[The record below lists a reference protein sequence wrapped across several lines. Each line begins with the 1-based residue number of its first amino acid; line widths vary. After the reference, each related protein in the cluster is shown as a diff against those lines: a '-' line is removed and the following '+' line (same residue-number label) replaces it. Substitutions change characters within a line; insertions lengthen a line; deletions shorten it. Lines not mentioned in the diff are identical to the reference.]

1 MLGMHMGRVPA
12 PSAAEDAVVESGE
25 RVNFDT
31 EDWLQLI
38 NRASIVA
45 NVEAGLLDRENAG
58 KLAAALDDMRRE
70 GEKPGAKRAELYITF
85 EPELLRRAGMAA
97 SVLHVGRSSQDIL
110 ATANAGLNLE
120 RLVKILAAPSEV
132 RRALWELADREQ
144 GAVVPAYTNGVQ
156 AQPTLYSHYL
166 LAQISVFGRDVERAF
181 ECIRRFDFCPM
192 GSTVLNGTG
201 WPLNRAKM
209 AEALGFSAPV
219 TNAFDATCESPVD
232 FPVELAQ
239 IAASSALHVGSFISD
254 VMVQYAQP
262 RPWILLA
269 EGGENTYVSSAMPQK
284 RNPGLVNDLRRDA
297 GLVIGEA
304 QGVMMRMQ
312 NLCLGMAD
320 VRDARMMK
328 ELADDACIVLRTF
341 AGFVRTLRVDR
352 DRALAELNADWT
364 CTQEIADRLVRS
376 GHVDFRSGHGF
387 ASRLVTWAREKG
399 VTPPTLE
406 YGDVLALWKTFRA
419 DVKAASLPED
429 FPLGEAELREA
440 TSPEGIVKSRAT
452 TGSANPDKVAA
463 DLVRE
468 REALGRVALE
478 IQKLEQKRSLVETR
492 LDLALCKTLA
502 E

>member
-12 PSAAEDAVVESGE
+12 PSAAEDAAGPGGE

-38 NRASIVA
+38 NRASVVA
-45 NVEAGLLDRENAG
+45 NVEAGLLDRENARR
-58 KLAAALDDMRRE
+58 LADALNDMRSER
-70 GEKPGAKRAELYITF
+70 EKPGAERAELYIAF

-120 RLVKILAAPSEV
+120 RLTKLLAALSEV
-132 RRALWELADREQ
+132 RWALWELAEREM

-181 ECIRRFDFCPM
+181 ECFRRFDFCPM

-201 WPLNRAKM
+201 WPLRVERM
-209 AEALGFSAPV
+209 AELLGFSRALA
-219 TNAFDATCESPVD
+219 NAFDAGQCAGNDLPLEMS
-232 FPVELAQ
+232 Q
-239 IAASSALHVGSFISD
+239 IVTAAMLHVNAFLAD
-254 VMVQYAQP
+254 FMVQYATP
-262 RPWILLA
+262 HPWIRM
-269 EGGENTYVSSAMPQK
+269 ESTNGEYRSSSMPQK

-468 REALGRVALE
+468 REALGLVAVE
-478 IQKLEQKRSLVETR
+478 IQKLEQRRSLAEAR

-502 E
+502 G

>member
-1 MLGMHMGRVPA
+1 MGRVPA

-120 RLVKILAAPSEV
+120 RLTKILAALSEV
-132 RRALWELADREQ
+132 RYALLELAEREKDT
-144 GAVVPAYTNGVQ
+144 VVPAYTNGVQ

-192 GSTVLNGTG
+192 GSGVLNGTG
-201 WPLNRAKM
+201 WPLKVERM
-209 AEALGFSAPV
+209 AELLGFSRTF
-219 TNAFDATCESPVD
+219 TNAFDAGQCAGNDLPLEMS
-232 FPVELAQ
+232 Q
-239 IAASSALHVGSFISD
+239 IATAAMLHVNAFLAD
-254 VMVQYAQP
+254 FMVQYATP
-262 RPWILLA
+262 HPWIRM
-269 EGGENTYVSSAMPQK
+269 ESTNGEYRSSAMPQK

-304 QGVMMRMQ
+304 QGVMLRMQ
-312 NLCLGMAD
+312 NLALGMAD
-320 VRDARMMK
+320 VRDARVMAS
-328 ELADDACIVLRTF
+328 LADDACIVLRTF

-352 DRALAELNADWT
+352 ERALAELNADWT

-468 REALGRVALE
+468 REALGLVALE
-478 IQKLEQKRSLVETR
+478 IQKLEQRRSLAEAR

-502 E
+502 G

>member
-1 MLGMHMGRVPA
+1 MGRVPA

-120 RLVKILAAPSEV
+120 RLVKILAALSEV

-201 WPLNRAKM
+201 WPLRVERM
-209 AEALGFSAPV
+209 AELLGFSRALA
-219 TNAFDATCESPVD
+219 NAFDAGQCAGNDLPLEMS
-232 FPVELAQ
+232 Q
-239 IAASSALHVGSFISD
+239 IVTAAMLHVNAFLAD
-254 VMVQYAQP
+254 FMVQYATP
-262 RPWILLA
+262 HPWIRM
-269 EGGENTYVSSAMPQK
+269 ESTNGEYRSSAMPQK

-468 REALGRVALE
+468 REALGLVAVE
-478 IQKLEQKRSLVETR
+478 IQKLEQRRSLAEAR

-502 E
+502 G

>member
-1 MLGMHMGRVPA
+1 M
-12 PSAAEDAVVESGE
+12 
-25 RVNFDT
+25 
-31 EDWLQLI
+31 
-38 NRASIVA
+38 
-45 NVEAGLLDRENAG
+45 EAGLLDRENAG
-58 KLAAALDDMRRE
+58 KLARALDDMRRE

-120 RLVKILAAPSEV
+120 RLVKILAALSEV

-201 WPLNRAKM
+201 WPLRVERM
-209 AEALGFSAPV
+209 AELLGFSRALA
-219 TNAFDATCESPVD
+219 NAFDAGQCAGNDLPLEMS
-232 FPVELAQ
+232 Q
-239 IAASSALHVGSFISD
+239 IVTAAMLHVNAFLAD
-254 VMVQYAQP
+254 FMVQYATP
-262 RPWILLA
+262 HPWIRM
-269 EGGENTYVSSAMPQK
+269 ESTNGEYRSSSMPQK

-468 REALGRVALE
+468 REALGLVAVE
-478 IQKLEQKRSLVETR
+478 IQKLEQRRSLAEAR

-502 E
+502 G

>member
-1 MLGMHMGRVPA
+1 
-12 PSAAEDAVVESGE
+12 
-25 RVNFDT
+25 
-31 EDWLQLI
+31 
-38 NRASIVA
+38 
-45 NVEAGLLDRENAG
+45 
-58 KLAAALDDMRRE
+58 
-70 GEKPGAKRAELYITF
+70 
-85 EPELLRRAGMAA
+85 
-97 SVLHVGRSSQDIL
+97 
-110 ATANAGLNLE
+110 
-120 RLVKILAAPSEV
+120 
-132 RRALWELADREQ
+132 
-144 GAVVPAYTNGVQ
+144 
-156 AQPTLYSHYL
+156 
-166 LAQISVFGRDVERAF
+166 
-181 ECIRRFDFCPM
+181 M

-201 WPLNRAKM
+201 WPLRVERM
-209 AEALGFSAPV
+209 AELLGFSRALA
-219 TNAFDATCESPVD
+219 NAFDAGQCAGNDLPLEMS
-232 FPVELAQ
+232 Q
-239 IAASSALHVGSFISD
+239 IVTAAMLHVNAFLAD
-254 VMVQYAQP
+254 FMVQYATP
-262 RPWILLA
+262 HPWIRM
-269 EGGENTYVSSAMPQK
+269 ESTNGEYRSSSMPQK

-468 REALGRVALE
+468 REALGLVAVE
-478 IQKLEQKRSLVETR
+478 IQKLEQRRSLAEAR

-502 E
+502 G

>member
-1 MLGMHMGRVPA
+1 MGRVPA

-120 RLVKILAAPSEV
+120 RLTKILAALSEV
-132 RRALWELADREQ
+132 RYALLELAEREKDT
-144 GAVVPAYTNGVQ
+144 VVPAYTNGVQ

-192 GSTVLNGTG
+192 GSGVLNGTG
-201 WPLNRAKM
+201 WPLKVERM
-209 AEALGFSAPV
+209 AELLGFSRTF
-219 TNAFDATCESPVD
+219 TNAFDAGQCAGNDLPLEMS
-232 FPVELAQ
+232 Q
-239 IAASSALHVGSFISD
+239 IATAAMLHVNAFLAD
-254 VMVQYAQP
+254 FMVQYATP
-262 RPWILLA
+262 HPWIRM
-269 EGGENTYVSSAMPQK
+269 ESTNGEYRSSAMPQK

-304 QGVMMRMQ
+304 QGVMLRMQ
-312 NLCLGMAD
+312 NLALGMAD
-320 VRDARMMK
+320 VRDARVMAS
-328 ELADDACIVLRTF
+328 LADDACIVLRTF

-352 DRALAELNADWT
+352 ERALAELNADWT

-387 ASRLVTWAREKG
+387 ASRLVSWARERG
-399 VTPPTLE
+399 VTPPILQ
-406 YGDVLALWKTFRA
+406 YGDVLALWKTFLA
-419 DVKAASLPED
+419 DAKTELPED
-429 FPLGEAELREA
+429 FPLSEVELREA
-440 TSPEGIVKSRAT
+440 TSPEGIVRARAT

-468 REALGRVALE
+468 REALGLVAVE
-478 IQKLEQKRSLVETR
+478 IQKLEQRRSLAEAR

-502 E
+502 G

>member
-1 MLGMHMGRVPA
+1 MGRVPA

-120 RLVKILAAPSEV
+120 RLTKILAALSEV
-132 RRALWELADREQ
+132 RYALLELAEREKDT
-144 GAVVPAYTNGVQ
+144 VVPAYTNGVQ

-192 GSTVLNGTG
+192 GSGVLNGTG
-201 WPLNRAKM
+201 WPLKVERM
-209 AEALGFSAPV
+209 AELLGFSRTF
-219 TNAFDATCESPVD
+219 TNAFDAGQCAGNDLPLEMS
-232 FPVELAQ
+232 Q
-239 IAASSALHVGSFISD
+239 IATAAMLHVNAFLAD
-254 VMVQYAQP
+254 FMVQYATP
-262 RPWILLA
+262 HPWIRM
-269 EGGENTYVSSAMPQK
+269 ESTNGEYRSSAMPQK

-304 QGVMMRMQ
+304 QGVMLRMQ
-312 NLCLGMAD
+312 NLALGMAD
-320 VRDARMMK
+320 VRDARVMAS
-328 ELADDACIVLRTF
+328 LADDACIVLRTF

-352 DRALAELNADWT
+352 ERALAELNADWT

-440 TSPEGIVKSRAT
+440 TSPEGIVRARAT

-468 REALGRVALE
+468 REALGRVAVE
-478 IQKLEQKRSLVETR
+478 IQKLEQRRSLAEAR

-502 E
+502 G

>member
-12 PSAAEDAVVESGE
+12 PSAAEDAAGPGGE

-38 NRASIVA
+38 NRASVVA
-45 NVEAGLLDRENAG
+45 NVEAGLLDRENARR
-58 KLAAALDDMRRE
+58 LADALNDMRSER
-70 GEKPGAKRAELYITF
+70 EKPGAERAELYIAF

-120 RLVKILAAPSEV
+120 RLTKLLAALSEV
-132 RRALWELADREQ
+132 RWALWELADREQ

-201 WPLNRAKM
+201 WPLRVERM
-209 AEALGFSAPV
+209 AELLGFSRALA
-219 TNAFDATCESPVD
+219 NAFDAGQCAGNDLPLEMS
-232 FPVELAQ
+232 Q
-239 IAASSALHVGSFISD
+239 IVTAAMLHVNAFLAD
-254 VMVQYAQP
+254 FMVQYATP
-262 RPWILLA
+262 HPWIRM
-269 EGGENTYVSSAMPQK
+269 ESTNGEYRSSSMPQK

-468 REALGRVALE
+468 REALGLVAVE
-478 IQKLEQKRSLVETR
+478 IQKLEQRRSLAEAR

-502 E
+502 G

>member
-1 MLGMHMGRVPA
+1 MLGMHMGRVPS
-12 PSAAEDAVVESGE
+12 PSAAEDAVAESGE

-45 NVEAGLLDRENAG
+45 NVEAGLLDTENAR

-120 RLVKILAAPSEV
+120 RLTKILAALSEV
-132 RRALWELADREQ
+132 RYALLELAEREKDT
-144 GAVVPAYTNGVQ
+144 VVPAYTNGVQ

-192 GSTVLNGTG
+192 GSGVLNGTG
-201 WPLNRAKM
+201 WPLKVERM
-209 AEALGFSAPV
+209 AELLGFSRTF
-219 TNAFDATCESPVD
+219 TNAFDAGQCAGNDLPLEMS
-232 FPVELAQ
+232 Q
-239 IAASSALHVGSFISD
+239 IATAAMLHVNAFLAD
-254 VMVQYAQP
+254 FMVQYATP
-262 RPWILLA
+262 HPWIRM
-269 EGGENTYVSSAMPQK
+269 ESTNGEYRSSAMPQK

-304 QGVMMRMQ
+304 QGVMLRTQ
-312 NLCLGMAD
+312 NLAFGMAD
-320 VRDARMMK
+320 VRDARVMAS
-328 ELADDACIVLRTF
+328 LADDACIVLRTF

-352 DRALAELNADWT
+352 ERALAELNADWT

-387 ASRLVTWAREKG
+387 ASRLVSWARERG
-399 VTPPTLE
+399 VTPPVLQ
-406 YGDVLALWKTFRA
+406 YGDVLALWKTFLA
-419 DVKAASLPED
+419 DAKTELPED
-429 FPLGEAELREA
+429 FPLSEAELRDA
-440 TSPEGIVKSRAT
+440 TSPEGIVRARAT
-452 TGSANPDKVAA
+452 TGSANPEMVAA
-463 DLVRE
+463 DLERE

-478 IQKLEQKRSLVETR
+478 ILKLEQKRSLVEVR
-492 LDLALCKTLA
+492 LDLALSKTIA
-502 E
+502 G

>member
-12 PSAAEDAVVESGE
+12 PSAAEDAAGPGGE

-58 KLAAALDDMRRE
+58 KLARALDDMRRE

-120 RLVKILAAPSEV
+120 RLVKILAALSEV

-201 WPLNRAKM
+201 WPLRVERM
-209 AEALGFSAPV
+209 AELLGFSRALA
-219 TNAFDATCESPVD
+219 NAFDAGQCAGNDLPLEMS
-232 FPVELAQ
+232 Q
-239 IAASSALHVGSFISD
+239 IVTAAMLHVNAFLSD
-254 VMVQYAQP
+254 FMVQYATP
-262 RPWILLA
+262 HPWIRM
-269 EGGENTYVSSAMPQK
+269 ESTNGEYRSSSMPQK

-468 REALGRVALE
+468 REALGRVAVE
-478 IQKLEQKRSLVETR
+478 IQKLEQRRSLAEAR

-502 E
+502 G

>member
-1 MLGMHMGRVPA
+1 MGRVPA

-120 RLVKILAAPSEV
+120 RLTKILAALSEV
-132 RRALWELADREQ
+132 RYALLELAEREKDT
-144 GAVVPAYTNGVQ
+144 VVPAYTNGVQ

-201 WPLNRAKM
+201 WPLRVERM
-209 AEALGFSAPV
+209 AELLGFSRALA
-219 TNAFDATCESPVD
+219 NAFDAGQCAGNDLPLEMS
-232 FPVELAQ
+232 Q
-239 IAASSALHVGSFISD
+239 IVTAAMLHVNAFLAD
-254 VMVQYAQP
+254 FMVQYATP
-262 RPWILLA
+262 HPWIRM
-269 EGGENTYVSSAMPQK
+269 ESTNGEYRSSSMPQK

-387 ASRLVTWAREKG
+387 ASRLVTWTREKG

-468 REALGRVALE
+468 REALGLVAVE
-478 IQKLEQKRSLVETR
+478 IQKLEQRRSLAEAR

-502 E
+502 G

>member
-120 RLVKILAAPSEV
+120 RLTKILAALSEV
-132 RRALWELADREQ
+132 RYALLELAEREKDT
-144 GAVVPAYTNGVQ
+144 VVPAYTNGVQ

-192 GSTVLNGTG
+192 GSGVLNGTG
-201 WPLNRAKM
+201 WPLKVERM
-209 AEALGFSAPV
+209 AELLGFSRTF
-219 TNAFDATCESPVD
+219 TNAFDAGQCAGNDLPLEMS
-232 FPVELAQ
+232 Q
-239 IAASSALHVGSFISD
+239 IATAAMLHVNAFLAD
-254 VMVQYAQP
+254 FMVQYATP
-262 RPWILLA
+262 HPWIRM
-269 EGGENTYVSSAMPQK
+269 ESTNGEYRSSAMPQK

-304 QGVMMRMQ
+304 QGVMLRMQ
-312 NLCLGMAD
+312 NLALGMAD
-320 VRDARMMK
+320 VRDARVMAS
-328 ELADDACIVLRTF
+328 LADDACIVLRTF
-341 AGFVRTLRVDR
+341 AGFVRTLCVDR
-352 DRALAELNADWT
+352 ERALAELNADWT

-387 ASRLVTWAREKG
+387 ASRLVSWARERG
-399 VTPPTLE
+399 VTPPILQ
-406 YGDVLALWKTFRA
+406 YGDVLALWKTFLA
-419 DVKAASLPED
+419 DAKTELPED
-429 FPLGEAELREA
+429 FPPSEAELREA
-440 TSPEGIVKSRAT
+440 TSPEGIVRARAT

-468 REALGRVALE
+468 REALGLVAVE
-478 IQKLEQKRSLVETR
+478 IQKLEQRRSLAEAR

-502 E
+502 G

>member
-1 MLGMHMGRVPA
+1 MGRVPA

-120 RLVKILAAPSEV
+120 RLTKILAALSEV
-132 RRALWELADREQ
+132 RYALLELAEREKDT
-144 GAVVPAYTNGVQ
+144 VVPAYTNGVQ

-192 GSTVLNGTG
+192 GSGVLNGTG
-201 WPLNRAKM
+201 WPLKVERM
-209 AEALGFSAPV
+209 AELLGFSRTF
-219 TNAFDATCESPVD
+219 TNAFDAGQCAGNDLPLEMS
-232 FPVELAQ
+232 Q
-239 IAASSALHVGSFISD
+239 IATAAMLHVNAFLAD
-254 VMVQYAQP
+254 FMVQYATP
-262 RPWILLA
+262 HPWIRM
-269 EGGENTYVSSAMPQK
+269 ESTNGEYRSSAMPQK

-304 QGVMMRMQ
+304 QGVMLRMQ
-312 NLCLGMAD
+312 NLALGMAD
-320 VRDARMMK
+320 VRDARVMAS
-328 ELADDACIVLRTF
+328 LADDACIVLRTF

-468 REALGRVALE
+468 REALGLVAVE
-478 IQKLEQKRSLVETR
+478 IQKLEQRRSLAEAR

-502 E
+502 G

>member
-1 MLGMHMGRVPA
+1 MGRVPA

-120 RLVKILAAPSEV
+120 RLTKILAALSEV
-132 RRALWELADREQ
+132 RYALLELAEREKDT
-144 GAVVPAYTNGVQ
+144 VVPAYTNGVQ

-192 GSTVLNGTG
+192 GSGVLNGTG
-201 WPLNRAKM
+201 WPLKVERM
-209 AEALGFSAPV
+209 AELLGFSRTF
-219 TNAFDATCESPVD
+219 TNAFDAGQCAGNDLPLEMS
-232 FPVELAQ
+232 Q
-239 IAASSALHVGSFISD
+239 IATAAMLHVNAFLAD
-254 VMVQYAQP
+254 FMVQYATP
-262 RPWILLA
+262 HPWIRM
-269 EGGENTYVSSAMPQK
+269 ESTNGEYRSSAMPQK

-304 QGVMMRMQ
+304 QGVMLRMQ
-312 NLCLGMAD
+312 NLALGMAD
-320 VRDARMMK
+320 VRDARVMAS
-328 ELADDACIVLRTF
+328 LADDACIVLRTF

-352 DRALAELNADWT
+352 ERALAELNADWT

-440 TSPEGIVKSRAT
+440 TSPEGIVRARAT

-468 REALGRVALE
+468 REALGLVAVE
-478 IQKLEQKRSLVETR
+478 IQKLEQRRSLAEAR

-502 E
+502 G

>member
-12 PSAAEDAVVESGE
+12 PSAAEDAVAEGGE

-45 NVEAGLLDRENAG
+45 NVEAGLLDTENAR

-120 RLVKILAAPSEV
+120 RLTKILAALSEV
-132 RRALWELADREQ
+132 RRALLELAEREK
-144 GAVVPAYTNGVQ
+144 ATVVPAYTNGVQ

-166 LAQISVFGRDVERAF
+166 LAQISVFGRDVERTF

-192 GSTVLNGTG
+192 GSCVLNGTG
-201 WPLNRAKM
+201 WPLKVERM
-209 AEALGFSAPV
+209 AELLGFSRAF
-219 TNAFDATCESPVD
+219 TNAFDAGQCAGNDLPLEMS
-232 FPVELAQ
+232 Q
-239 IAASSALHVGSFISD
+239 IATAAMLHVNAFLAD
-254 VMVQYAQP
+254 FMVQYATP
-262 RPWILLA
+262 HPWIRM
-269 EGGENTYVSSAMPQK
+269 ESTNGEYRSSAMPQK

-352 DRALAELNADWT
+352 ERALAELNADWT

-399 VTPPTLE
+399 VTPP
-406 YGDVLALWKTFRA
+406 VLQYVDALSLWKSFRA
-419 DVKAASLPED
+419 DAKTELPED
-429 FPLGEAELREA
+429 FPLSEAELREA
-440 TSPEGIVKSRAT
+440 TLPEGIVEARAT
-452 TGSANPDKVAA
+452 TGSANPEKVAA

>member
-58 KLAAALDDMRRE
+58 KLARALDDMRRE

-120 RLVKILAAPSEV
+120 RLTKILAALSEV
-132 RRALWELADREQ
+132 RYALLELAEREKDT
-144 GAVVPAYTNGVQ
+144 VVPAYTNGVQ

-166 LAQISVFGRDVERAF
+166 LAQISVFGRDIERAF

-192 GSTVLNGTG
+192 GSGVLNGTG
-201 WPLNRAKM
+201 WPLKVERM
-209 AEALGFSAPV
+209 AELLGFSRTF
-219 TNAFDATCESPVD
+219 TNAFDAGQCAGNDLPLEMS
-232 FPVELAQ
+232 Q
-239 IAASSALHVGSFISD
+239 IVTAAMLHVNAFLAD
-254 VMVQYAQP
+254 FMVQYATP
-262 RPWILLA
+262 HPWIRM
-269 EGGENTYVSSAMPQK
+269 ESTNGEYRSSAMPQK

-304 QGVMMRMQ
+304 QGVMLRMQ
-312 NLCLGMAD
+312 NLALGMAD
-320 VRDARMMK
+320 VRDARVMAS
-328 ELADDACIVLRTF
+328 LADDACIVLRTF

-468 REALGRVALE
+468 REALGRVAVE
-478 IQKLEQKRSLVETR
+478 IQKLEQRRSLAEAR

-502 E
+502 G

>member
-12 PSAAEDAVVESGE
+12 PSAAEDAAGPGGE

-38 NRASIVA
+38 NRASVVA
-45 NVEAGLLDRENAG
+45 NVEAGLLDRENARR
-58 KLAAALDDMRRE
+58 LADALNDMRSER
-70 GEKPGAKRAELYITF
+70 EKPGAERAELYIVF

-120 RLVKILAAPSEV
+120 RLTKLLAALSEV
-132 RRALWELADREQ
+132 RWALWELAEREM

-166 LAQISVFGRDVERAF
+166 LAQILVFGRDVERAF

-201 WPLNRAKM
+201 WPLRVERM
-209 AEALGFSAPV
+209 AELLGFSRALA
-219 TNAFDATCESPVD
+219 NAFDAGQCAGNDLPLEMS
-232 FPVELAQ
+232 Q
-239 IAASSALHVGSFISD
+239 IVTAAMLHVNAFLAD
-254 VMVQYAQP
+254 FMVQYATP
-262 RPWILLA
+262 HPWIRM
-269 EGGENTYVSSAMPQK
+269 ESTNGEYRSSSMPQK

-468 REALGRVALE
+468 REALGLVAVE
-478 IQKLEQKRSLVETR
+478 IQKLEQRRSLAEAR

-502 E
+502 G

>member
-12 PSAAEDAVVESGE
+12 PSAAEDAVAEGGE

-45 NVEAGLLDRENAG
+45 NVEAGLLDTGNAR

-120 RLVKILAAPSEV
+120 RLTKILAALSEV
-132 RRALWELADREQ
+132 RRALLELAEREK
-144 GAVVPAYTNGVQ
+144 ATVVPAYTNGVQ

-166 LAQISVFGRDVERAF
+166 LAQISVFGRDVERTF

-192 GSTVLNGTG
+192 GSCVLNGTG
-201 WPLNRAKM
+201 WPLKVERM
-209 AEALGFSAPV
+209 AELLGFSRAF
-219 TNAFDATCESPVD
+219 TNAFDAGQCAGNDLPLEMS
-232 FPVELAQ
+232 Q
-239 IAASSALHVGSFISD
+239 IATAAMLHVNAFLAD
-254 VMVQYAQP
+254 FMVQYATP
-262 RPWILLA
+262 HPWIRM
-269 EGGENTYVSSAMPQK
+269 ESTNGEYRSSAMPQK

-304 QGVMMRMQ
+304 QGVIMRMQ

-352 DRALAELNADWT
+352 ERALAELNADWT

-399 VTPPTLE
+399 VTPP
-406 YGDVLALWKTFRA
+406 VLQYVDALSLWKSFRA
-419 DVKAASLPED
+419 DAKTELPED
-429 FPLGEAELREA
+429 FPLSEAELREA
-440 TSPEGIVKSRAT
+440 TLPEGIVEARAT
-452 TGSANPDKVAA
+452 TGSANPEKVAA

>member
-1 MLGMHMGRVPA
+1 MGRVPA

-58 KLAAALDDMRRE
+58 KLARALDDMRRE

-120 RLVKILAAPSEV
+120 RLVKILAALSEV
-132 RRALWELADREQ
+132 RRALLELAERERET
-144 GAVVPAYTNGVQ
+144 VVPAYTNGVQ

-192 GSTVLNGTG
+192 GSAVLNGTG
-201 WPLNRAKM
+201 WPLKVERM
-209 AEALGFSAPV
+209 AELLGFSRALG
-219 TNAFDATCESPVD
+219 NAFDAGQCAGNDLPLEMS
-232 FPVELAQ
+232 Q
-239 IAASSALHVGSFISD
+239 IVTAAMLHVNAFLAD
-254 VMVQYAQP
+254 FMVQYATP
-262 RPWILLA
+262 HPWIRMA
-269 EGGENTYVSSAMPQK
+269 GTNGEYRSSAMPQK

-341 AGFVRTLRVDR
+341 AGFVRTLCVDR
-352 DRALAELNADWT
+352 ERALAELNADWT
-364 CTQEIADRLVRS
+364 CTQEIADRLVRC

-406 YGDVLALWKTFRA
+406 YGDVFALWKIFRA
-419 DVKAASLPED
+419 DAKNAALPET
-429 FPLGEAELREA
+429 FPLSEAELREA
-440 TSPEGIVKSRAT
+440 TSPEGIVKARAT
-452 TGSANPDKVAA
+452 KGSANPELVAA
-463 DLVRE
+463 ELERE
-468 REALGRVALE
+468 HEALGQVTIE
-478 IQKLEQKRSLVETR
+478 IQKLGQRRSLAEAR
-492 LDLALCKTLA
+492 LDLALCKILV

>member
-1 MLGMHMGRVPA
+1 MGRVPA

-58 KLAAALDDMRRE
+58 KLARALDDMRRE

-120 RLVKILAAPSEV
+120 RLTKILAALSEV
-132 RRALWELADREQ
+132 RYALLELAEREKDT
-144 GAVVPAYTNGVQ
+144 VVPAYTNGVQ

-192 GSTVLNGTG
+192 GSGVLNGTG
-201 WPLNRAKM
+201 WPLKVERM
-209 AEALGFSAPV
+209 AELLGFSRTF
-219 TNAFDATCESPVD
+219 TNAFDAGQCAGNDLPLEMS
-232 FPVELAQ
+232 Q
-239 IAASSALHVGSFISD
+239 IATAAMLHVNAFLAD
-254 VMVQYAQP
+254 FMVQYATP
-262 RPWILLA
+262 HPWIRM
-269 EGGENTYVSSAMPQK
+269 ESTNGEYRSSAMPQK

-304 QGVMMRMQ
+304 QGVMLRMQ
-312 NLCLGMAD
+312 NLALGMAD
-320 VRDARMMK
+320 VRDARVMAS
-328 ELADDACIVLRTF
+328 LADDACIVLRTF

-352 DRALAELNADWT
+352 ERALAELNADWT

-387 ASRLVTWAREKG
+387 ASRLVSWARERG
-399 VTPPTLE
+399 VTPPILQ

-468 REALGRVALE
+468 REALGLVAVE
-478 IQKLEQKRSLVETR
+478 IQKLEQRRSLAEAR

-502 E
+502 G

>member
-120 RLVKILAAPSEV
+120 RLTKILAALSEV
-132 RRALWELADREQ
+132 RYALLELAEREKDT
-144 GAVVPAYTNGVQ
+144 VVPAYTNGVQ

-192 GSTVLNGTG
+192 GSGVLNGTG
-201 WPLNRAKM
+201 WPLKVERM
-209 AEALGFSAPV
+209 AELLGFSRTF
-219 TNAFDATCESPVD
+219 TNAFDAGQCAGNDLPLEMS
-232 FPVELAQ
+232 Q
-239 IAASSALHVGSFISD
+239 IATAAMLHVNAFLAD
-254 VMVQYAQP
+254 FMVQYATP
-262 RPWILLA
+262 HPWIRM
-269 EGGENTYVSSAMPQK
+269 ESTNGEYRSSAMPQK

-304 QGVMMRMQ
+304 QGVMLRMQ
-312 NLCLGMAD
+312 NLALGMAD
-320 VRDARMMK
+320 VRDARVMAS
-328 ELADDACIVLRTF
+328 LADDACIVLRTF

-352 DRALAELNADWT
+352 ERALAELNADWT

-387 ASRLVTWAREKG
+387 ASRLVSWARERG
-399 VTPPTLE
+399 VTPPILQ
-406 YGDVLALWKTFRA
+406 YGDVLALWKTFLA
-419 DVKAASLPED
+419 DAKTELPED
-429 FPLGEAELREA
+429 FPLSEAELREA
-440 TSPEGIVKSRAT
+440 TSPEGIVRARAT

-468 REALGRVALE
+468 REALGLVAVE
-478 IQKLEQKRSLVETR
+478 IQKLEQRRSLAEAR

-502 E
+502 G

>member
-120 RLVKILAAPSEV
+120 RLVKILAALSEV

-192 GSTVLNGTG
+192 GSGVLNGTG
-201 WPLNRAKM
+201 WPLKVERM
-209 AEALGFSAPV
+209 AELLGFSRTF
-219 TNAFDATCESPVD
+219 TNAFDAGQCAGNDLPLEMS
-232 FPVELAQ
+232 Q
-239 IAASSALHVGSFISD
+239 IATAAMLHVNAFLAD
-254 VMVQYAQP
+254 FMVQYATP
-262 RPWILLA
+262 HPWIRM
-269 EGGENTYVSSAMPQK
+269 ESTNGEYRSSAMPQK

-304 QGVMMRMQ
+304 QGVMLRMQ
-312 NLCLGMAD
+312 NLALGMAD
-320 VRDARMMK
+320 VRDARVMAS
-328 ELADDACIVLRTF
+328 LADDACIVLRTF

-468 REALGRVALE
+468 REALGLVAVE
-478 IQKLEQKRSLVETR
+478 IQKLEQRRSLAEAR

-502 E
+502 G

>member
-1 MLGMHMGRVPA
+1 MQRDEFFWL
-12 PSAAEDAVVESGE
+12 SAINKATVV
-25 RVNFDT
+25 V
-31 EDWLQLI
+31 
-38 NRASIVA
+38 NRA
-45 NVEAGLLDRENAG
+45 EGLIGDDTAR
-58 KLAAALDDMRRE
+58 LAARGIRAVEEAAAAD
-70 GEKPGAKRAELYITF
+70 PAKRVKTYITY
-85 EPELLRRAGMAA
+85 EPLLIEATSPEVTLIHA
-97 SVLHVGRSSQDIL
+97 GRSSQDMLSTVRMAIDRDEALVFAHAFDAVLEKLIAL
-110 ATANAGLNLE
+110 AEAHRDT
-120 RLVKILAAPSEV
+120 I
-132 RRALWELADREQ
+132 
-144 GAVVPAYTNGVQ
+144 VPNYTNGVA
-156 AQPTLYSHYL
+156 AQPNSYGHYL
-166 LAQISVFGRDVERAF
+166 LGFIHAFLRDRERLD
-181 ECIRRFDFCPM
+181 ECLVRYDRSSM
-192 GSTVLNGTG
+192 GATVLNGTG
-201 WPLNRAKM
+201 WPLRVERM
-209 AEALGFSAPV
+209 AELLGFSRALA
-219 TNAFDATCESPVD
+219 NAFDAGQCAGNDLPLEMS
-232 FPVELAQ
+232 Q
-239 IAASSALHVGSFISD
+239 IVTAAMLHVNAFLAD
-254 VMVQYAQP
+254 FMVQYATP
-262 RPWILLA
+262 HPWIRM
-269 EGGENTYVSSAMPQK
+269 ESTNGEYRSSSMPQK

-468 REALGRVALE
+468 REALGLVAVE
-478 IQKLEQKRSLVETR
+478 IQKLEQRRSLAEAR

-502 E
+502 G

>member
-1 MLGMHMGRVPA
+1 MGRVPA

-120 RLVKILAAPSEV
+120 RLTKILAALSEV
-132 RRALWELADREQ
+132 RYALLELAEREKDT
-144 GAVVPAYTNGVQ
+144 VVPAYTNGVQ

-192 GSTVLNGTG
+192 GSGVLNGTG
-201 WPLNRAKM
+201 WPLKVERM
-209 AEALGFSAPV
+209 AELLGFSRTF
-219 TNAFDATCESPVD
+219 TNAFDAGQCAGNDLPLEMS
-232 FPVELAQ
+232 Q
-239 IAASSALHVGSFISD
+239 IATAAMLHVNAFLAD
-254 VMVQYAQP
+254 FMVQYATP
-262 RPWILLA
+262 HPWIRM
-269 EGGENTYVSSAMPQK
+269 ESTNGEYRSSAMPQK

-304 QGVMMRMQ
+304 QGVMLRMQ
-312 NLCLGMAD
+312 NLALGMAD
-320 VRDARMMK
+320 VRDARVMAS
-328 ELADDACIVLRTF
+328 LADDACIVLRTF

-352 DRALAELNADWT
+352 ERALAELNADWT

-387 ASRLVTWAREKG
+387 ASRLVSWARERG
-399 VTPPTLE
+399 VTPPILQ

-468 REALGRVALE
+468 REALGRVAVE
-478 IQKLEQKRSLVETR
+478 IQKLEQRRSLAEAR

-502 E
+502 G

>member
-1 MLGMHMGRVPA
+1 MGRVPA

-120 RLVKILAAPSEV
+120 RLVKILAALSEV
-132 RRALWELADREQ
+132 RYALLELAEREKDT
-144 GAVVPAYTNGVQ
+144 VVPAYTNGVQ

-201 WPLNRAKM
+201 WPLKVERM
-209 AEALGFSAPV
+209 AELLGFSRTF
-219 TNAFDATCESPVD
+219 TNAFDAGQCAGNDLPLEMS
-232 FPVELAQ
+232 Q
-239 IAASSALHVGSFISD
+239 IVTAAMLHVNAFLAD
-254 VMVQYAQP
+254 FMVQYATP
-262 RPWILLA
+262 HPWIRM
-269 EGGENTYVSSAMPQK
+269 ESTNGEYRSSAMPQK

-468 REALGRVALE
+468 REALGLVAVE
-478 IQKLEQKRSLVETR
+478 IQKLEQRRSLAEAR

-502 E
+502 G

>member
-12 PSAAEDAVVESGE
+12 PSAAEDAVAESGE
-25 RVNFDT
+25 RATFDT

-58 KLAAALDDMRRE
+58 KLARALDDMRRE

-120 RLVKILAAPSEV
+120 RLVKILAALSEV
-132 RRALWELADREQ
+132 RRALLELAERERET
-144 GAVVPAYTNGVQ
+144 VVPAYTNGVQ

-201 WPLNRAKM
+201 WPLRVERM
-209 AEALGFSAPV
+209 AELLGFSRALA
-219 TNAFDATCESPVD
+219 NAFDAGQCAGNDLPLEMS
-232 FPVELAQ
+232 Q
-239 IAASSALHVGSFISD
+239 IVTAAMLHVNAFLAD
-254 VMVQYAQP
+254 FMVQYATP
-262 RPWILLA
+262 HPWIRM
-269 EGGENTYVSSAMPQK
+269 ESTNGEYRSSSMPQK

-387 ASRLVTWAREKG
+387 ASRLVTWARERG
-399 VTPPTLE
+399 VTPPVLG
-406 YGDVLALWKTFRA
+406 YGDVLSLWTAFRA
-419 DVKAASLPED
+419 DAKNAALPEN
-429 FPLGEAELREA
+429 FPLSEAELREA
-440 TSPEGIVKSRAT
+440 TSPEGIVKARAT
-452 TGSANPDKVAA
+452 KGSANPEMVAA
-463 DLVRE
+463 DLERE
-468 REALGRVALE
+468 RETLGLVAIE
-478 IQKLEQKRSLVETR
+478 IQKLGQRRSLAEAR

-502 E
+502 G

>member
-58 KLAAALDDMRRE
+58 KLARALDDMRRE

-120 RLVKILAAPSEV
+120 RLTKILAALSEV
-132 RRALWELADREQ
+132 RYALLELAEREKDT
-144 GAVVPAYTNGVQ
+144 VVPAYTNGVQ

-192 GSTVLNGTG
+192 GSGVLNGTG
-201 WPLNRAKM
+201 WPLKVERM
-209 AEALGFSAPV
+209 AELLGFSRTF
-219 TNAFDATCESPVD
+219 TNAFDAGQCAGNDLPLEMS
-232 FPVELAQ
+232 Q
-239 IAASSALHVGSFISD
+239 IATAAMLHVNAFLAD
-254 VMVQYAQP
+254 FMVQYATP
-262 RPWILLA
+262 HPWIRM
-269 EGGENTYVSSAMPQK
+269 ESTNGEYRSSAMPQK

-468 REALGRVALE
+468 REALGLVAVE
-478 IQKLEQKRSLVETR
+478 IQKLEQRRSLAEAR

-502 E
+502 G

>member
-1 MLGMHMGRVPA
+1 MGRVPA

-120 RLVKILAAPSEV
+120 RLTKILAALSEV
-132 RRALWELADREQ
+132 RYALLELAEREKDT
-144 GAVVPAYTNGVQ
+144 VVPAYTNGVQ

-201 WPLNRAKM
+201 WPLKVERM
-209 AEALGFSAPV
+209 AELLGFSRTF
-219 TNAFDATCESPVD
+219 TNAFDAGQCAGNDLPLEMS
-232 FPVELAQ
+232 Q
-239 IAASSALHVGSFISD
+239 IATAAMLHVNAFLAD
-254 VMVQYAQP
+254 FMVQYATP
-262 RPWILLA
+262 HPWIRM
-269 EGGENTYVSSAMPQK
+269 ESTNGEYRSSAMPQK

-304 QGVMMRMQ
+304 QGVMLRMQ
-312 NLCLGMAD
+312 NLALGMAD
-320 VRDARMMK
+320 VRDARVMAS
-328 ELADDACIVLRTF
+328 LADDACIVLRTF

-440 TSPEGIVKSRAT
+440 TSPEGIVRARAT

-468 REALGRVALE
+468 REALGLVAVE
-478 IQKLEQKRSLVETR
+478 IQKLEQRRSLAEAR

-502 E
+502 G

>member
-12 PSAAEDAVVESGE
+12 PSAAEDAGVESGE
-25 RVNFDT
+25 RATFDT

-58 KLAAALDDMRRE
+58 KLARALDDMRRE

-120 RLVKILAAPSEV
+120 RLVKILAALSEV

-201 WPLNRAKM
+201 WPLRVERM
-209 AEALGFSAPV
+209 AELLGFSRALA
-219 TNAFDATCESPVD
+219 NAFDAGQCAGNDLPLEMS
-232 FPVELAQ
+232 Q
-239 IAASSALHVGSFISD
+239 IVTAAMLHVNAFLAD
-254 VMVQYAQP
+254 FMVQYATP
-262 RPWILLA
+262 HPWIRM
-269 EGGENTYVSSAMPQK
+269 ESTNGEYRSSSMPQK

-468 REALGRVALE
+468 REALGLVAVE
-478 IQKLEQKRSLVETR
+478 IQKLEQRRSLAEAR

-502 E
+502 G

>member
-120 RLVKILAAPSEV
+120 RLTKILAALSEV
-132 RRALWELADREQ
+132 RYALLELAEREKDT
-144 GAVVPAYTNGVQ
+144 VVPAYTNGVQ

-201 WPLNRAKM
+201 WPLKVERM
-209 AEALGFSAPV
+209 AELLGFSRTF
-219 TNAFDATCESPVD
+219 TNAFDAGQCAGNDLPLEMS
-232 FPVELAQ
+232 Q
-239 IAASSALHVGSFISD
+239 IATASMLHVNAFLAD
-254 VMVQYAQP
+254 FMVQYATP
-262 RPWILLA
+262 HPWIRM
-269 EGGENTYVSSAMPQK
+269 ESTNGEYRSSAMPQK

-468 REALGRVALE
+468 REALGLVAVE
-478 IQKLEQKRSLVETR
+478 IQKLEQRRSLAEAR

-502 E
+502 G

>member
-1 MLGMHMGRVPA
+1 MGRVPA

-120 RLVKILAAPSEV
+120 RLVKILAALSEV

-201 WPLNRAKM
+201 WPLRVERM
-209 AEALGFSAPV
+209 AELLGFSRALA
-219 TNAFDATCESPVD
+219 NAFDAGQCAGNDLPLEMS
-232 FPVELAQ
+232 Q
-239 IAASSALHVGSFISD
+239 IVTAAMLHVNAFLAD
-254 VMVQYAQP
+254 FMVQYATP
-262 RPWILLA
+262 HPWIRM
-269 EGGENTYVSSAMPQK
+269 ESTNGEYRSSSMPQK

-468 REALGRVALE
+468 REALGLVAVE
-478 IQKLEQKRSLVETR
+478 IQKLEQRRSLAEAR

-502 E
+502 G

>member
-58 KLAAALDDMRRE
+58 KLARALDDMRRE

-120 RLVKILAAPSEV
+120 RLVKILAALSEV

-166 LAQISVFGRDVERAF
+166 LAQSSVFGRDVERAF

-201 WPLNRAKM
+201 WPLRVERM
-209 AEALGFSAPV
+209 AELLGFSRALA
-219 TNAFDATCESPVD
+219 NAFDAGQCAGNDLPLEMS
-232 FPVELAQ
+232 Q
-239 IAASSALHVGSFISD
+239 IVTAAMLHVNAFLAD
-254 VMVQYAQP
+254 FMVQYATP
-262 RPWILLA
+262 HPWIRM
-269 EGGENTYVSSAMPQK
+269 ESTNGEYRSSSMPQK

-468 REALGRVALE
+468 REALGLVAVE
-478 IQKLEQKRSLVETR
+478 IQKLEQRRSLAEAR

-502 E
+502 G

>member
-120 RLVKILAAPSEV
+120 RLVKILAALSEV

-192 GSTVLNGTG
+192 GSGVLNGTG
-201 WPLNRAKM
+201 WPLKVERM
-209 AEALGFSAPV
+209 AELLGFSRTF
-219 TNAFDATCESPVD
+219 TNAFDAGQCAGNDLPLEMS
-232 FPVELAQ
+232 Q
-239 IAASSALHVGSFISD
+239 IATAAMLHVNAFLAD
-254 VMVQYAQP
+254 FMVQYATP
-262 RPWILLA
+262 HPWIRM
-269 EGGENTYVSSAMPQK
+269 ESTNGEYRSSAMPQK

-304 QGVMMRMQ
+304 QGVMLRMQ
-312 NLCLGMAD
+312 NLALGMAD
-320 VRDARMMK
+320 VRDARVMAS
-328 ELADDACIVLRTF
+328 LADDACIVLRTF

-352 DRALAELNADWT
+352 ERALAELNADWT

-387 ASRLVTWAREKG
+387 ASRLVSWARERG
-399 VTPPTLE
+399 VTPPILQ

-468 REALGRVALE
+468 REALGLVAVE
-478 IQKLEQKRSLVETR
+478 IQKLEQRRSLAEAR

-502 E
+502 G

>member
-1 MLGMHMGRVPA
+1 MGRVPA

-120 RLVKILAAPSEV
+120 RLTKILAALSEV
-132 RRALWELADREQ
+132 RYALLELAEREKDT
-144 GAVVPAYTNGVQ
+144 VVPAYTNGVQ

-192 GSTVLNGTG
+192 GSGVLNGTG
-201 WPLNRAKM
+201 WPLKVERM
-209 AEALGFSAPV
+209 VELLGFSRTF
-219 TNAFDATCESPVD
+219 TNAFDAGQCAGNDLPLEMS
-232 FPVELAQ
+232 Q
-239 IAASSALHVGSFISD
+239 IATAAMLHVNAFLAD
-254 VMVQYAQP
+254 FMVQYATP
-262 RPWILLA
+262 HPWIRM
-269 EGGENTYVSSAMPQK
+269 ESTNGEYRSSAMPQK

-304 QGVMMRMQ
+304 QGVMLRMQ
-312 NLCLGMAD
+312 NLVLGMAD
-320 VRDARMMK
+320 VRDARVMAS
-328 ELADDACIVLRTF
+328 LADDACIVLRTF

-352 DRALAELNADWT
+352 ERALAELNADWT

-387 ASRLVTWAREKG
+387 ASRLVSWARERG
-399 VTPPTLE
+399 VTPPILQ
-406 YGDVLALWKTFRA
+406 YGDVLALWKTFLA
-419 DVKAASLPED
+419 DAKTELPED
-429 FPLGEAELREA
+429 FPLSEAELREA
-440 TSPEGIVKSRAT
+440 TSPEGIVRARAT

-468 REALGRVALE
+468 REALGRVAVE
-478 IQKLEQKRSLVETR
+478 IQKLEQRRSLAEAR

-502 E
+502 G